1 MLSRISADYPG
12 TPIAVT
18 QYYSPLPATLP
29 GNNSSICS
37 VISPL
42 LYISLLVRHQYTQA
56 ADVSLQRALGQLSKQ
71 YQQTIYNTVARVLG
85 SLNKAIGSVAS
96 KYKNVTVV
104 PVDFTG
110 HDFCQ
115 DYPGGIG
122 GWVFGPRVLASF
134 GYQLGLASNFYQ
146 AQYSPSDQ
154 CNETIKGCY
163 YSYTGSGI
171 RRRLR
176 FQVQLHLYF
185 RHE

>member
-1 MLSRISADYPG
+1 M
-12 TPIAVT
+12 
-18 QYYSPLPATLP
+18 
-29 GNNSSICS
+29 
-37 VISPL
+37 
-42 LYISLLVRHQYTQA
+42 
-56 ADVSLQRALGQLSKQ
+56 
-71 YQQTIYNTVARVLG
+71 ARVLG
-85 SLNKAIGSVAS
+85 SLNNAIGSVAS

-163 YSYTGSGI
+163 YSYTGSGSGDDFGFKYNYTYI
-171 RRRLR
+171 FGTNDFPHPTPTARKR
-176 FQVQLHLYF
+176 
-185 RHE
+185 